1 MINLQAVTDIQLL
14 SFPTTIKLKKLKDV
28 WEKAGWVGLGIK
40 DPWKKLGRVNI
51 KDCREKFGVMGIK
64 AGFGC
69 CQSCLGKAGWVGVGI
84 KDL

>member
-1 MINLQAVTDIQLL
+1 MGWAGYQKSL
-14 SFPTTIKLKKLKDV
+14 
-28 WEKAGWVGLGIK
+28 EKAGWVELGIK

-69 CQSCLGKAGWVGVGI
+69 CQSCLGKAGWAGVGI